1 MIFVLGDYSMFYTFF
16 ILENKSDL
24 QEVWKN

>member
-1 MIFVLGDYSMFYTFF
+1 MIFVLVDYSMFYTFF

-24 QEVWKN
+24 QKAWRY